1 MESKNIGICINRI
14 ALIVKPMQSYRDWAS
29 KIYYV
34 EPEASAENNIY
45 LIRKMNTIYEIED
58 WIQIN
63 FDKIFTNEL
72 NDWTDEVETW
82 PTDRTYKLFKEWF
95 EV

>member
-34 EPEASAENNIY
+34 EY
-45 LIRKMNTIYEIED
+45 R
-58 WIQIN
+58 
-63 FDKIFTNEL
+63 
-72 NDWTDEVETW
+72 
-82 PTDRTYKLFKEWF
+82 RTVLH
-95 EV
+95 VQQ